1 MFLLNCLKR
10 KCIPDSKNK
19 AVFMDSSGSFW
30 LLFAT
35 NITELYLRDR
45 SQVVLSKVFRLL
57 TSKNFRAV
65 KCSYSVRTVDRE
77 GYFSHFAKIFAKA
90 KS

>member
-10 KCIPDSKNK
+10 KCILDSKNE
-19 AVFMDSSGSFW
+19 AAFMDLNRPFW
-30 LLFAT
+30 LLFAA
-35 NITELYLRDR
+35 NIVELYLRDR

-65 KCSYSVRTVDRE
+65 K
-77 GYFSHFAKIFAKA
+77 
-90 KS
+90 